1 MSVLKAV
8 LVFLWAMLISKARL
22 AIENLALSQQLA
34 VCRQSIKRPKL
45 RPRDRIFWAFAG
57 LSKIKVCF
65 STPNLSAP
73 AVRWFNSDFSM
84 SRIRFSGGTRFNI
97 TGCPQKRPG
106 LQTCNPGISSSLLVH
121 YVSATKTKI
130 TISRR
135 IVPAGQQEYSRS
147 PPIEPVAF
155 LTRRTTR
162 V

>member
-34 VCRQSIKRPKL
+34 VCMQSIKRPKL

-106 LQTCNPGISSSLLVH
+106 FADEQMICSSANPGRTFE
-121 YVSATKTKI
+121 SA
-130 TISRR
+130 
-135 IVPAGQQEYSRS
+135 VFPGMLY
-147 PPIEPVAF
+147 F
-155 LTRRTTR
+155 
-162 V
+162 